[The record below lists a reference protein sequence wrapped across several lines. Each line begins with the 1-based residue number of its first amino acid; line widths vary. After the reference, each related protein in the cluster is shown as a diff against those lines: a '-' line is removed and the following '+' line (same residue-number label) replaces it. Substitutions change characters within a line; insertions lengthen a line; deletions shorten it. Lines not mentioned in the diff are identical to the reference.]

1 MSSYTEIDMITLFHD
16 ISNNH
21 HISNKNM
28 LRKNV
33 KCLHEIFV
41 V

>member
-16 ISNNH
+16 ISNKH
-21 HISNKNM
+21 SVKD
-28 LRKNV
+28 V